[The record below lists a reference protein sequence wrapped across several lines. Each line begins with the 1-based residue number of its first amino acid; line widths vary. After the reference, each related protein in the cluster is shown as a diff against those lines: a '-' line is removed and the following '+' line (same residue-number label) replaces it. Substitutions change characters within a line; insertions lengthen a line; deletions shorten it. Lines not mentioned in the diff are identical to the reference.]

1 MATTLPGGAATPTF
15 TANGSNAAKNT
26 TVTFHAAGT
35 YTFTATIT
43 DGSGLS
49 TTSSVTV
56 TVSQVATS
64 VAVTPANMFVL
75 LGGTQQYSASLLDQF
90 GSAMAV
96 QPAFT
101 WTAAV
106 GTITSGGLLTAPRT
120 AGTDTITATSGL
132 LHGSTGVTYSAAC
145 FLGLKD
151 PTLAG
156 LTQGLFTKDG
166 EITRLDM
173 IAILQSVAADGTIS
187 ATDFSDLKT
196 IVADAAALDMPGYV
210 KVLAT
215 DVVNGNLAN
224 AHYQGQTLGDLA
236 AGSAARS

>member
-1 MATTLPGGAATPTF
+1 MTVTKSPPTVAIAAAASTSVVTGTTVQLSVLGADAGESTLNYTWVATTLPGGAATPTF

-75 LGGTQQYSASLLDQF
+75 LGGTQQYSAALLDQF
-90 GSAMAV
+90 GNAMAV

-106 GTITSGGLLTAPRT
+106 GTITFGGMLTAPRT
-120 AGTDTITATSGL
+120 AGRTRSRPPADRSRL
-132 LHGSTGVTYSAAC
+132 DRRDHSAAC

-166 EITRLDM
+166 SITRLGHDR
-173 IAILQSVAADGTIS
+173 
-187 ATDFSDLKT
+187 DLEQR
-196 IVADAAALDMPGYV
+196 G
-210 KVLAT
+210 
-215 DVVNGNLAN
+215 
-224 AHYQGQTLGDLA
+224 
-236 AGSAARS
+236 R